1 MRLLLV
7 EDGLAIQQ
15 FLQRALVEADLPIQ
29 PPMPKPESCAEPRLR
44 NNEPLRLQA
53 ADLQLD
59 LVRREAWRRQ
69 KLLQLT
75 SQEFSLLEYL
85 CRNQGRRLRGK
96 VDHDASRPL
105 IQTISGVEY
114 ILRDRLR
121 ICAIPQP
128 GAYQFGPLWPL
139 PLGQHWHS
147 LLFTFWWTK
156 VPRNAMTLGLAAKF
170 RFLRRFLMQGGW
182 QKNLPS
188 PSQVISHDTVIR
200 RK

>member
-15 FLQRALVEADLPIQ
+15 FLQRALVEAGYQIDTATNA
-29 PPMPKPESCAEPRLR
+29 KTGELR
-44 NNEPLRLQA
+44 RTSASQNEPLRLQA

-105 IQTISGVEY
+105 IQTISGVGY
-114 ILRDRLR
+114 ILR
-121 ICAIPQP
+121 
-128 GAYQFGPLWPL
+128 
-139 PLGQHWHS
+139 H
-147 LLFTFWWTK
+147 
-156 VPRNAMTLGLAAKF
+156 V
-170 RFLRRFLMQGGW
+170 
-182 QKNLPS
+182 
-188 PSQVISHDTVIR
+188 
-200 RK
+200 